1 MGIKATKKEL
11 SLFTTNFSLTYFIL
25 FIFLTLLMMFM
36 DSRYDYLKQIRKD
49 FSFITNPLIVL
60 TNDSINFFVDFQ
72 SLSKSKALLEEEIN
86 QLNIQIDN
94 LSIENQ
100 IKNFLVAENDS
111 LRKETLLSKKYSPKK
126 TYSAEIIRPTI
137 RGRAQIITVNK
148 GKKDGIRQGMPVV
161 NRLGLVGQIYSTY
174 DQTSEVVPLLS
185 KKFAVNALQDNGQ
198 NHAIIYGD
206 TEFLVIPFF
215 PASIDVTPG
224 DTFVTSGLDNVYP
237 SGINIG
243 KVVEI
248 SPEDKQF
255 NKILLKPATFSSQF
269 SLITILD
276 Y

>member
-1 MGIKATKKEL
+1 MAIKVSKKEL

-25 FIFLTLLMMFM
+25 FILLALLMMFM
-36 DSRYDYLKQIRKD
+36 DSRHDYLKQIRKD
-49 FSFITNPLIVL
+49 FSFITSPLITL
-60 TNDSINFFVDFQ
+60 TNDSINFFANFQ
-72 SLSKSKALLEEEIN
+72 SLSTSKALLEEEIN
-86 QLNIQIDN
+86 QLNIQVDR

-100 IKNFLVAENDS
+100 IRNFLVTENDN
-111 LRKETLLSKKYSPKK
+111 LRKITALSKKYSPKN
-126 TYSAEIIRPTI
+126 TYPAEIIKPTI

-185 KKFAVNALQDNGQ
+185 KKFAVNALQDNGK
-198 NHAIIYGD
+198 NHVIIYGD

-215 PASIDVTPG
+215 PASIEVSPG
-224 DTFVTSGLDNVYP
+224 DTFVTSGLDKVYP

-243 KVVEI
+243 KVVDV
-248 SPEDKQF
+248 STEDKQF
-255 NKILLKPATFSSQF
+255 NKILLEPATFSSQF

>member
-1 MGIKATKKEL
+1 MAIKVSKKEL
-11 SLFTTNFSLTYFIL
+11 SLFTTNFSLTYFI
-25 FIFLTLLMMFM
+25 FFVFLAVLMMLM
-36 DSRYDYLKQIRKD
+36 DSRYEYLKQIRKD
-49 FSFITNPLIVL
+49 FSFITSPLIIL
-60 TNDSINFFVDFQ
+60 TNDSINFFANFK

-86 QLNIQIDN
+86 QLNIQVDS

-100 IKNFLVAENDS
+100 IRNFLVTENDN
-111 LRKETLLSKKYSPKK
+111 LRKITLLSKKYSPKK
-126 TYSAEIIRPTI
+126 TYPAEIIRPTI

-185 KKFAVNALQDNGQ
+185 KKFAINALQDNGQ

-215 PASIDVTPG
+215 PASLDVSPG

-243 KVVEI
+243 KVVEV
-248 SPEDKQF
+248 SPEDNQF
-255 NKILLKPATFSSQF
+255 NKILLKPTTFSNQF

>member
-1 MGIKATKKEL
+1 
-11 SLFTTNFSLTYFIL
+11 
-25 FIFLTLLMMFM
+25 
-36 DSRYDYLKQIRKD
+36 
-49 FSFITNPLIVL
+49 
-60 TNDSINFFVDFQ
+60 
-72 SLSKSKALLEEEIN
+72 
-86 QLNIQIDN
+86 
-94 LSIENQ
+94 
-100 IKNFLVAENDS
+100 
-111 LRKETLLSKKYSPKK
+111 
-126 TYSAEIIRPTI
+126 
-137 RGRAQIITVNK
+137 
-148 GKKDGIRQGMPVV
+148 MPVV

-185 KKFAVNALQDNGQ
+185 KKFAVNALQNNGQ

-215 PASIDVTPG
+215 PASIDVSPG
-224 DTFVTSGLDNVYP
+224 DTFVTSGLDKVYP

-243 KVVEI
+243 TVVDV

>member
-1 MGIKATKKEL
+1 MAIKVSKKEL
-11 SLFTTNFSLTYFIL
+11 SLFTTNFSLSYFIL
-25 FIFLTLLMMFM
+25 FILIALLMIFM

-49 FSFITNPLIVL
+49 FSFITSPLITL
-60 TNDSINFFVDFQ
+60 TNDSINFFANFQ

-86 QLNIQIDN
+86 QLNIQVDS

-100 IKNFLVAENDS
+100 MKNYLVTENDN
-111 LRKETLLSKKYSPKK
+111 LRKKMHLSKKYSPKN
-126 TYSAEIIRPTI
+126 TYPAEIIRPTI

-148 GKKDGIRQGMPVV
+148 GEKDGIRQGMPVV

-185 KKFAVNALQDNGQ
+185 KKFAVNALQNNGQ

-215 PASIDVTPG
+215 PASIDVSPG
-224 DTFVTSGLDNVYP
+224 DVFVTSGLDKVYP

-243 KVVEI
+243 KVVDV
-248 SPEDKQF
+248 SSEDKQF

>member
-1 MGIKATKKEL
+1 
-11 SLFTTNFSLTYFIL
+11 
-25 FIFLTLLMMFM
+25 
-36 DSRYDYLKQIRKD
+36 
-49 FSFITNPLIVL
+49 
-60 TNDSINFFVDFQ
+60 
-72 SLSKSKALLEEEIN
+72 
-86 QLNIQIDN
+86 
-94 LSIENQ
+94 
-100 IKNFLVAENDS
+100 

-126 TYSAEIIRPTI
+126 TYPAEIIRPTI

>member
-1 MGIKATKKEL
+1 MAIKVSKKEL
-11 SLFTTNFSLTYFIL
+11 SLFTTNFSLPF
-25 FIFLTLLMMFM
+25 FIFFVFLTVLMMFM
-36 DSRYDYLKQIRKD
+36 DSRYEYLKQIRKD
-49 FSFITNPLIVL
+49 FSFITSPLIIL
-60 TNDSINFFVDFQ
+60 TNDSINFFANFQ

-86 QLNIQIDN
+86 QLNIKVDN

-100 IKNFLVAENDS
+100 IKNFLVAENDN
-111 LRKETLLSKKYSPKK
+111 LRKIALLSKKYSPKK
-126 TYSAEIIRPTI
+126 TYPAQIISPTM
-137 RGRAQIITVNK
+137 RGRAQIITINK

-174 DQTSEVVPLLS
+174 AQTSEVIPLLS

-198 NHAIIYGD
+198 NNAIIYGD
-206 TEFLVIPFF
+206 TEFLVIPYF
-215 PASIDVTPG
+215 PSSIDVSPG

-243 KVVEI
+243 KVVEV

>member
-49 FSFITNPLIVL
+49 FSFITSPLIVL

-243 KVVEI
+243 KVVEV

>member
-161 NRLGLVGQIYSTY
+161 NRLGLIGQIYSTY
-174 DQTSEVVPLLS
+174 DQTSAVLPLLS

>member
-1 MGIKATKKEL
+1 MAIKVSKKEL
-11 SLFTTNFSLTYFIL
+11 SLFTTNFSFTYFIL
-25 FIFLTLLMMFM
+25 FVFLAVLMMFV
-36 DSRYDYLKQIRKD
+36 DSRYEYLKQIRKD
-49 FSFITNPLIVL
+49 FSFITSPLIIL
-60 TNDSINFFVDFQ
+60 TNDSINFFANFK

-86 QLNIQIDN
+86 QLNIQVDS

-100 IKNFLVAENDS
+100 MKNYLVTENDN
-111 LRKETLLSKKYSPKK
+111 LRKKTLLSKKYSPKK
-126 TYSAEIIRPTI
+126 TYPAEIIRPTI

-185 KKFAVNALQDNGQ
+185 KKFAINALQDNGQ

-206 TEFLVIPFF
+206 AEFLVIPFF
-215 PASIDVTPG
+215 PASIDIAPG
-224 DTFVTSGLDNVYP
+224 DTFVTSGLDKVYP

-243 KVVEI
+243 KVVKV

>member
-1 MGIKATKKEL
+1 MTIKVSKKEL
-11 SLFTTNFSLTYFIL
+11 SLFTTNFSLPF
-25 FIFLTLLMMFM
+25 FIFFVFLTVLMMFM
-36 DSRYDYLKQIRKD
+36 DSRYEYLKQIRKD
-49 FSFITNPLIVL
+49 FSFITAPLIIL
-60 TNDSINFFVDFQ
+60 TNDSINFFANFQ

-86 QLNIQIDN
+86 QLNIKVDN

-100 IKNFLVAENDS
+100 IKNFLVAENDN
-111 LRKETLLSKKYSPKK
+111 LRKIALLSKKYSPKK
-126 TYSAEIIRPTI
+126 TYPAQIISPTM
-137 RGRAQIITVNK
+137 RGRAQIITINK

-174 DQTSEVVPLLS
+174 DQTSEVIPLLS

-198 NHAIIYGD
+198 NNAIIYGD
-206 TEFLVIPFF
+206 TEFLVIPYF
-215 PASIDVTPG
+215 PSSIDVSPG

-243 KVVEI
+243 KVVEV

-255 NKILLKPATFSSQF
+255 NKILLKPATFSNQF

>member
-1 MGIKATKKEL
+1 MAIKVSKKEL
-11 SLFTTNFSLTYFIL
+11 SLFTTNFSLSYFIL
-25 FIFLTLLMMFM
+25 FILIALLMMFM

-49 FSFITNPLIVL
+49 FSFITSPLITL
-60 TNDSINFFVDFQ
+60 TNDSINFFANFQ

-86 QLNIQIDN
+86 QLNIQVDS

-100 IKNFLVAENDS
+100 MKNYLVTENDN
-111 LRKETLLSKKYSPKK
+111 LRKKMHLSKKYSPKN
-126 TYSAEIIRPTI
+126 TYPAEIIRPTI

-148 GKKDGIRQGMPVV
+148 GKNDGIRQGMPVV

-185 KKFAVNALQDNGQ
+185 KKFAVNALQNNGQ

-215 PASIDVTPG
+215 PASIDVSPG
-224 DTFVTSGLDNVYP
+224 DIFVTSGLDKVYP

-243 KVVEI
+243 KVVDV
-248 SPEDKQF
+248 SSEDKQF

>member
-1 MGIKATKKEL
+1 MAIKVSKKEL

-25 FIFLTLLMMFM
+25 FIFLALLMMFM
-36 DSRYDYLKQIRKD
+36 DSRHDYLKQIRKD
-49 FSFITNPLIVL
+49 FSFITSPLITL
-60 TNDSINFFVDFQ
+60 TNDSFNFFANFQ

-86 QLNIQIDN
+86 QLNIQVDS

-100 IKNFLVAENDS
+100 MKNYLVTENDN
-111 LRKETLLSKKYSPKK
+111 LRKITLLSKKYSPKK
-126 TYSAEIIRPTI
+126 TYPAEIISPTI
-137 RGRAQIITVNK
+137 RGRAKIVTVNK

-185 KKFAVNALQDNGQ
+185 KKFAVNALQNNGQ

-215 PASIDVTPG
+215 PASIDVSPG
-224 DTFVTSGLDNVYP
+224 DVFVTSGLDKVYP

-243 KVVEI
+243 KVVDV
-248 SPEDKQF
+248 SSEDKQF

>member
-1 MGIKATKKEL
+1 MAIKVSKKEL
-11 SLFTTNFSLTYFIL
+11 SLFTTNFSLSYFIL
-25 FIFLTLLMMFM
+25 FILIALLMMFM

-49 FSFITNPLIVL
+49 FSFITSPLITL
-60 TNDSINFFVDFQ
+60 TNDSINFFANFQ

-86 QLNIQIDN
+86 QLNIQVDS

-100 IKNFLVAENDS
+100 MKNYLVTENDN
-111 LRKETLLSKKYSPKK
+111 LRNKMHLSKKYSPKK
-126 TYSAEIIRPTI
+126 TYPAEIISPTI
-137 RGRAQIITVNK
+137 RGRAQIVTVNK

-185 KKFAVNALQDNGQ
+185 KKFAVNALQNNGQ

-215 PASIDVTPG
+215 PASIDVSPG
-224 DTFVTSGLDNVYP
+224 DIFVTSGLDKVYP

-243 KVVEI
+243 KVVDV
-248 SPEDKQF
+248 SSEDKQF

>member
-1 MGIKATKKEL
+1 MAIKVFKKEL
-11 SLFTTNFSLTYFIL
+11 SLFTTNFSLPF
-25 FIFLTLLMMFM
+25 FIFFVFLTVLMMFM
-36 DSRYDYLKQIRKD
+36 DSRYEYLKQIRKD
-49 FSFITNPLIVL
+49 FSFITAPLIIL
-60 TNDSINFFVDFQ
+60 TNDSINFFANFQ

-86 QLNIQIDN
+86 QLNIKVDN

-100 IKNFLVAENDS
+100 IKNYLVAENDN
-111 LRKETLLSKKYSPKK
+111 LRKKMYLSKKHSPKK

-137 RGRAQIITVNK
+137 RGTAQIITVNK

-198 NHAIIYGD
+198 NHVIIYGD

-215 PASIDVTPG
+215 PASIDVSLG
-224 DTFVTSGLDNVYP
+224 DVFMTSGLDKVYP

-243 KVVEI
+243 KVVDV
-248 SPEDKQF
+248 SSEDKQF
-255 NKILLKPATFSSQF
+255 NKILLEPATFSSQF

>member
-11 SLFTTNFSLTYFIL
+11 SLFTTNFSLTYFIF

-49 FSFITNPLIVL
+49 FSLITSPLIVL

>member
-1 MGIKATKKEL
+1 MAIKVSKKEL
-11 SLFTTNFSLTYFIL
+11 SLFTTNFSLPYFIL
-25 FIFLTLLMMFM
+25 FILLALLMMFM
-36 DSRYDYLKQIRKD
+36 DSRHDYLKQIRKD
-49 FSFITNPLIVL
+49 FSFITSPLITL
-60 TNDSINFFVDFQ
+60 TNDSINFFANFQ
-72 SLSKSKALLEEEIN
+72 SLSKTKALLEEEIN
-86 QLNIQIDN
+86 QLNIQVDS

-100 IKNFLVAENDS
+100 MKNYLVTENDN
-111 LRKETLLSKKYSPKK
+111 LRKITLLSKKYSPKK
-126 TYSAEIIRPTI
+126 TYPAEIISPTI
-137 RGRAQIITVNK
+137 RGRAQIVTVNK

-198 NHAIIYGD
+198 NHVIIYGD

-215 PASIDVTPG
+215 PASIEVSPG
-224 DTFVTSGLDNVYP
+224 DTFVTSGLDKVYP

-243 KVVEI
+243 KVVDV
-248 SPEDKQF
+248 SSEDKQF

>member
-1 MGIKATKKEL
+1 MAIKVSKKEL
-11 SLFTTNFSLTYFIL
+11 SLFTTNFSLSYFIL
-25 FIFLTLLMMFM
+25 FILIALLMMFM

-49 FSFITNPLIVL
+49 FSFITSPLITL
-60 TNDSINFFVDFQ
+60 TNDSINFFANFQ

-86 QLNIQIDN
+86 QLNIQVDS

-100 IKNFLVAENDS
+100 MRNYLVTENDN
-111 LRKETLLSKKYSPKK
+111 LRKKMHLSKKYSPKN
-126 TYSAEIIRPTI
+126 TYPAEIIRPTI

-185 KKFAVNALQDNGQ
+185 KKFAINALQNNGQ

-215 PASIDVTPG
+215 PASIDVSPG
-224 DTFVTSGLDNVYP
+224 DVFVTSGLDKVYP

-243 KVVEI
+243 KVVDV
-248 SPEDKQF
+248 SSEDKQF

>member
-1 MGIKATKKEL
+1 MAIKVSKKEL
-11 SLFTTNFSLTYFIL
+11 SLFTTNFSLSYFIL
-25 FIFLTLLMMFM
+25 FILIALLMMFM

-49 FSFITNPLIVL
+49 FSFITSPLITL
-60 TNDSINFFVDFQ
+60 TNDSINFFANFQ

-86 QLNIQIDN
+86 QLNIQVDS

-100 IKNFLVAENDS
+100 MKNYLVTENDN
-111 LRKETLLSKKYSPKK
+111 LRKKMHLSKKYSPKN
-126 TYSAEIIRPTI
+126 TYPAEIIRPTI

-198 NHAIIYGD
+198 NHVIIYGD

-215 PASIDVTPG
+215 PASIDVSPG
-224 DTFVTSGLDNVYP
+224 DIFVTSGLDKVYP

-243 KVVEI
+243 KVVDV
-248 SPEDKQF
+248 SSEDKQF

>member
-36 DSRYDYLKQIRKD
+36 DSRYDYLKHIRKD
-49 FSFITNPLIVL
+49 FSFITSPLIVL

-161 NRLGLVGQIYSTY
+161 NRLGLIGQIYSTY
-174 DQTSEVVPLLS
+174 DQTSAVLPLLS

-215 PASIDVTPG
+215 PASIDISPG

-243 KVVEI
+243 KVVEV

-255 NKILLKPATFSSQF
+255 NKILLQPATFSNQF

>member
-1 MGIKATKKEL
+1 MAIKVSKKEL
-11 SLFTTNFSLTYFIL
+11 SLFTTNFSLSYFIL
-25 FIFLTLLMMFM
+25 FILIALLMIFM

-49 FSFITNPLIVL
+49 FSFITSPLITL
-60 TNDSINFFVDFQ
+60 TNDSINFFANFQ

-86 QLNIQIDN
+86 QLNIQVDS

-100 IKNFLVAENDS
+100 MKNYLVTENDN
-111 LRKETLLSKKYSPKK
+111 LRKKMHLSKKYSPKN
-126 TYSAEIIRPTI
+126 TYPAEIIRPTI

-185 KKFAVNALQDNGQ
+185 KKFAVNALQNNGQ

-215 PASIDVTPG
+215 PASIDVSPG
-224 DTFVTSGLDNVYP
+224 DVFVTSGLDKVYP

-243 KVVEI
+243 KVVDV
-248 SPEDKQF
+248 SSEDKQF

>member
-1 MGIKATKKEL
+1 MALKVTKKEL
-11 SLFTTNFSLTYFIL
+11 SLFTTNFSLTYFI
-25 FIFLTLLMMFM
+25 FFVFSTLLMMFM

-49 FSFITNPLIVL
+49 FSFITSPLIIL
-60 TNDSINFFVDFQ
+60 TNDSINFFDNFQ

-86 QLNIQIDN
+86 QLNIQIEN

-100 IKNFLVAENDS
+100 IRNFLVAENDN
-111 LRKETLLSKKYSPKK
+111 LRETALLTNNFAPRK
-126 TYSAEIIRPTI
+126 TYPAEIIRPTI
-137 RGRAQIITVNK
+137 RGRTKIITVNK

-161 NRLGLVGQIYSTY
+161 NRSGLVGQIYSTY
-174 DQTSEVVPLLS
+174 DKTSEIVPLLS

-206 TEFLVIPFF
+206 AKFLVIPYF
-215 PASIDVTPG
+215 PSSIDVSPG

-237 SGINIG
+237 RGIKIG
-243 KVVEI
+243 EVVDI
-248 SPEDKQF
+248 SQEDKQF
-255 NKILLKPATFSSQF
+255 NKIILKPATVSSQF

>member
-1 MGIKATKKEL
+1 MAIKVSKKEL
-11 SLFTTNFSLTYFIL
+11 SLFTTNFSLTYFI
-25 FIFLTLLMMFM
+25 IFVFLAVLMMFM
-36 DSRYDYLKQIRKD
+36 DSRYEYLKQIRKD
-49 FSFITNPLIVL
+49 FSFITSPLITL
-60 TNDSINFFVDFQ
+60 TNDSINFFANFQ

-86 QLNIQIDN
+86 QLNVQIN
-94 LSIENQ
+94 SLSIENQ
-100 IKNFLVAENDS
+100 IRNFLVTENDN
-111 LRKETLLSKKYSPKK
+111 LRKITLLSEKYSPKK
-126 TYSAEIIRPTI
+126 TYPAEIIRPTI

-185 KKFAVNALQDNGQ
+185 KKFAVNAQQENGQ
-198 NHAIIYGD
+198 NHVIIYGD

-215 PASIDVTPG
+215 PASIDLSPG

-237 SGINIG
+237 SGIKIG
-243 KVVEI
+243 EVVDV

-255 NKILLKPATFSSQF
+255 NKILLRPATFSNQF

>member
-1 MGIKATKKEL
+1 MAIKASKKEL
-11 SLFTTNFSLTYFIL
+11 SLFTTKFSLPF
-25 FIFLTLLMMFM
+25 FIFFVFLTVLMMFM
-36 DSRYDYLKQIRKD
+36 DSRYEYLKQIRKD
-49 FSFITNPLIVL
+49 FSFITAPLIIL
-60 TNDSINFFVDFQ
+60 TNDSINFFANFQ

-86 QLNIQIDN
+86 QLNIKVDN

-100 IKNFLVAENDS
+100 IKNFLVAENDN
-111 LRKETLLSKKYSPKK
+111 LRKIALLSKKYSPKK
-126 TYSAEIIRPTI
+126 TYSAQIIRPTM
-137 RGRAQIITVNK
+137 RGRAQVITINK
-148 GKKDGIRQGMPVV
+148 GKKGGIRQGMPVV

-174 DQTSEVVPLLS
+174 DQTSEVIPLLS

-206 TEFLVIPFF
+206 TEFLVIPYF
-215 PASIDVTPG
+215 PSSIDVSPG

-243 KVVEI
+243 KVVEV

-255 NKILLKPATFSSQF
+255 NKILLKPATFSNQF

>member
-1 MGIKATKKEL
+1 MAIKVSKKEL
-11 SLFTTNFSLTYFIL
+11 SLFTTNFSLTYFI
-25 FIFLTLLMMFM
+25 FFVFLAVLMMFM
-36 DSRYDYLKQIRKD
+36 DSRYEYLKQIRKD
-49 FSFITNPLIVL
+49 FSFITSPLIIL
-60 TNDSINFFVDFQ
+60 TNDSINFFANFQ

-86 QLNIQIDN
+86 QLNIQVDS

-100 IKNFLVAENDS
+100 IRNFLVTENDN
-111 LRKETLLSKKYSPKK
+111 LRKITLLSKKYSPKK
-126 TYSAEIIRPTI
+126 TYPAEIIKPTI
-137 RGRAQIITVNK
+137 RGRAQIITINK

-206 TEFLVIPFF
+206 AEFLVIPFF
-215 PASIDVTPG
+215 PASLDVSPG

-243 KVVEI
+243 KVVEV
-248 SPEDKQF
+248 SPEDNQF
-255 NKILLKPATFSSQF
+255 NKILLKPTTFSNQF

>member
-1 MGIKATKKEL
+1 MAIKVSKKEL

-25 FIFLTLLMMFM
+25 FILLALLMMFM
-36 DSRYDYLKQIRKD
+36 DSRHDYLKQIRKD
-49 FSFITNPLIVL
+49 FSFITSPLITL
-60 TNDSINFFVDFQ
+60 TNDSINFFANFQ

-86 QLNIQIDN
+86 QLNIQVDS

-100 IKNFLVAENDS
+100 MKNYLVTENDN
-111 LRKETLLSKKYSPKK
+111 LRKKMHLSKKYSPKN
-126 TYSAEIIRPTI
+126 TYPAEIIRPTI

-215 PASIDVTPG
+215 PASIDVSPG
-224 DTFVTSGLDNVYP
+224 DVFVTSGLDKVYP

-243 KVVEI
+243 KVVDV
-248 SPEDKQF
+248 SSEDKQF

>member
-36 DSRYDYLKQIRKD
+36 DSRYDYLKHIRKD
-49 FSFITNPLIVL
+49 FSFITSPLIVL

-243 KVVEI
+243 KVVEV

>member
-1 MGIKATKKEL
+1 MALKVTKKEL

-25 FIFLTLLMMFM
+25 FIFLTVLMMFM

-49 FSFITNPLIVL
+49 FSFITSPLIIL
-60 TNDSINFFVDFQ
+60 TNDSINFFDNFQ
-72 SLSKSKALLEEEIN
+72 SLTKSKALLEEEIN
-86 QLNIQIDN
+86 QLNIQVDS

-100 IKNFLVAENDS
+100 IRNFLVAENDN
-111 LRKETLLSKKYSPKK
+111 LRDTILLTSKFSPRK
-126 TYSAEIIRPTI
+126 TYPAEIIRPTI
-137 RGRAQIITVNK
+137 RGRTKIITVNK
-148 GKKDGIRQGMPVV
+148 GEKDGIRQGMPVV
-161 NRLGLVGQIYSTY
+161 NRLGLIGQVYSTY

-215 PASIDVTPG
+215 PSSIDVSPG
-224 DTFVTSGLDNVYP
+224 DTFVTSGLDKVYP
-237 SGINIG
+237 SGIKIG
-243 KVVEI
+243 EVVDV

>member
-1 MGIKATKKEL
+1 MAIKVSKKEL
-11 SLFTTNFSLTYFIL
+11 SLFTTNFSLPF
-25 FIFLTLLMMFM
+25 FIFFVFLTVLMMFM
-36 DSRYDYLKQIRKD
+36 DSRYEYLKQIRKD
-49 FSFITNPLIVL
+49 FSFITAPLIIL
-60 TNDSINFFVDFQ
+60 TNDSINFFANFQ

-86 QLNIQIDN
+86 QLNIKVDN

-100 IKNFLVAENDS
+100 IKNFLVAENDN
-111 LRKETLLSKKYSPKK
+111 LRKIALLSKKYSPKK
-126 TYSAEIIRPTI
+126 TYPAQIISPTM
-137 RGRAQIITVNK
+137 RGRAQIITINK

-174 DQTSEVVPLLS
+174 AQTSEVIPLLS

-198 NHAIIYGD
+198 NNAIIYGD
-206 TEFLVIPFF
+206 TEFLVIPYF
-215 PASIDVTPG
+215 PSSIDVSPG

-243 KVVEI
+243 KVVEV

-255 NKILLKPATFSSQF
+255 NKILLKPATFSNQF

>member
-1 MGIKATKKEL
+1 MAIKVSKKEL
-11 SLFTTNFSLTYFIL
+11 SLFTTNFSLSYFIL
-25 FIFLTLLMMFM
+25 FILIALLMMFM

-49 FSFITNPLIVL
+49 FSFITSPLITL
-60 TNDSINFFVDFQ
+60 TNDSINFFANFQ

-86 QLNIQIDN
+86 QLNIQVDS

-100 IKNFLVAENDS
+100 MKNYLVTENDN
-111 LRKETLLSKKYSPKK
+111 LRKKMHLSKKYSPKN
-126 TYSAEIIRPTI
+126 TYPAEIIRPTI

-148 GKKDGIRQGMPVV
+148 GKNDGIRQGMPVV

-185 KKFAVNALQDNGQ
+185 KKFAVNALQNNGQ

-215 PASIDVTPG
+215 PASIDVSPG
-224 DTFVTSGLDNVYP
+224 DVFVTSGLDKVYP

-243 KVVEI
+243 KVVDV
-248 SPEDKQF
+248 SSEDKQF

>member
-1 MGIKATKKEL
+1 MAIKVSKKEL

-25 FIFLTLLMMFM
+25 FIFLAVLMMFM

-49 FSFITNPLIVL
+49 YSFITSPLITL
-60 TNDSINFFVDFQ
+60 TNDSINFFANFQ

-86 QLNIQIDN
+86 QLNIQVDS

-100 IKNFLVAENDS
+100 MKNYLVTENDN
-111 LRKETLLSKKYSPKK
+111 LRKKMHLSKKYSPKN
-126 TYSAEIIRPTI
+126 TYPAEIIRPTI

-185 KKFAVNALQDNGQ
+185 KKFAVNALQNNGQ

-215 PASIDVTPG
+215 PASIDVSPG
-224 DTFVTSGLDNVYP
+224 DVFVTSGLDKVYP

-243 KVVEI
+243 KVVDV
-248 SPEDKQF
+248 SSEDKQF